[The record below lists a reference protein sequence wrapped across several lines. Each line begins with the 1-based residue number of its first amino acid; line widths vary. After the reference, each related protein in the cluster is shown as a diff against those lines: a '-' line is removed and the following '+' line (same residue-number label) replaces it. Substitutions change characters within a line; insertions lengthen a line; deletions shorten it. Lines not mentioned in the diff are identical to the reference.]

1 MLNNYDA
8 SAPPLADVRLQ
19 TIRYNPDGDDVA
31 GEFVSLVNSGGTSQS
46 LTGWTL
52 RDEADTVFTFPT
64 ITIQPQA
71 TVIVWVKSGSDTS
84 TDLYW
89 GRGSAVWN
97 NTGDVAT
104 LRDAGGV
111 HIDSCSYE
119 GGGVE
124 VDCN

>member
-1 MLNNYDA
+1 
-8 SAPPLADVRLQ
+8 V
-19 TIRYNPDGDDVA
+19 
-31 GEFVSLVNSGGTSQS
+31 SQS

-52 RDEADTVFTFPT
+52 RDEADTVFTFPPFT
-64 ITIQPQA
+64 LQPQT
-71 TVIVWVKSGSDTS
+71 TVLVWVKSGSDSS

-104 LRDAGGV
+104 VRDAGGV
-111 HIDSCSYE
+111 QIDSCSYE